1 MMKWTKITG
10 LDDIDFDGLFAGTLP
25 KITTDPDFWPVGVA
39 TDAAKREHILSV
51 LDALWQMPN
60 AAHFK
65 VLLDGE
71 TIAALFGSVQGG
83 QYTMTFALM
92 RDDASGS
99 RSYVYDPAWF
109 QAIKDFAASE
119 GATSGGMY
127 FFPESHAYPSA
138 KSIYGT
144 TDDDLTYFEIGDK
157 TVILMKLW

>member
-1 MMKWTKITG
+1 MMTWTKITS
-10 LDDIDFDGLFAGTLP
+10 LSEAEFDALFAGTLP
-25 KITTDPDFWPVGVA
+25 KITTDPGFWPVGAA

-71 TIAALFGSVQGG
+71 TIAALFGSIRDG
-83 QYTMTFALM
+83 QYIMTFALM
-92 RDDASGS
+92 QDDNSGS

-109 QAIKDFAASE
+109 QAIKDFAAAE

-144 TDDDLTYFEIGDK
+144 TDADITYFDIGEK
-157 TVILMKLW
+157 TVILLKLW